1 MQPFLPPIGDIHTV
15 SHYST
20 LYTCIPI
27 TYVYAYVYGRMGG
40 SEQRETHTF
49 ALPAADEQPN
59 NKRHQENAEPR
70 LIAA

>member
-1 MQPFLPPIGDIHTV
+1 MHTYMDAWV
-15 SHYST
+15 EASN
-20 LYTCIPI
+20 
-27 TYVYAYVYGRMGG
+27 GK
-40 SEQRETHTF
+40 HTF